1 MENHVDESL
10 GMVGVITLQLYEDDE
25 LVDSRECKNLITTA
39 GLTALAS
46 ALNWSAIS
54 DQAANLGINTPY
66 SLAPAY
72 GAVGTG
78 TTPVTALDTAL
89 TNEIQRGA
97 VSQAS
102 AANGQSVLSF
112 FFGNTQAVGTIS
124 EAGLFAAASITPGS
138 GILIDHVLISPALT
152 KTNIQTM
159 TMQVSFTLTSG

>member
-1 MENHVDESL
+1 MPEESL
-10 GMVGVITLQLYEDDE
+10 AVVGVITLQLYEDDE
-25 LVDSRECKNLITTA
+25 LVESRECRNLITTA

-54 DQAANLGINTPY
+54 DQAASLGLNTPY

-78 TTPVTALDTAL
+78 TKAVTANDTAL
-89 TNEIQRGA
+89 TNEVQRGTI
-97 VSQAS
+97 SQAA
-102 AANGQSVLSF
+102 AANGQSTLSF
-112 FFGNTQAVGTIS
+112 FFGSTQAVGTIS

-138 GILIDHVLISPALT
+138 GILIDHVLITPALA
-152 KTNIQTM
+152 KTNTQTM

>member
-1 MENHVDESL
+1 MPEESI
-10 GMVGVITLQLYEDDE
+10 GVVGVISFQLYEGDE
-25 LVDSRECKNLITTA
+25 LVDSRECRNLVTTA

-54 DQAANLGINTPY
+54 DQAANLGLNTPY

-89 TNEIQRGA
+89 TTEIQRGT

-102 AANGQSVLSF
+102 AANGQSALSF
-112 FFGNTQAVGTIS
+112 FFGSTQAVGTIS
-124 EAGLFAAASITPGS
+124 EAGLFAGASITPGS
-138 GILIDHVLISPALT
+138 GILVDHVLISPPLN